1 MLIMVFK
8 HPHKY
13 GLMAMISQRDN
24 DKFDL
29 YRESLN
35 PFVKF
40 FMEKDFFCDVAPQ
53 HISLCYFSYPDKYPK
68 EYVKKLV
75 PKIIDI
81 IKDKMPLKIKVK
93 GLSGWWELN
102 LGVPALVWNITDL
115 GEIPRIKDKIINEL
129 SKDIAHFNDIEFDF
143 IPHIG
148 VAWGNEE
155 NKEEIKKIIDQSK
168 KNPEIELEIDRFF
181 IFYPEGPEK
190 IYPSKD

>member
-81 IKDKMPLKIKVK
+81 IKDKILTPIEIKIENKSNNSLENVQFSFPLLASSQSIIFITKNFAAGRHFLILKKYFPNIPIFQKTYEPVYPDNNSIIISK
-93 GLSGWWELN
+93 NNWSNNVLTASR
-102 LGVPALVWNITDL
+102 VW
-115 GEIPRIKDKIINEL
+115 GEFLRIKSFEG
-129 SKDIAHFNDIEFDF
+129 S
-143 IPHIG
+143 
-148 VAWGNEE
+148 GN
-155 NKEEIKKIIDQSK
+155 N
-168 KNPEIELEIDRFF
+168 
-181 IFYPEGPEK
+181 YT
-190 IYPSKD
+190 